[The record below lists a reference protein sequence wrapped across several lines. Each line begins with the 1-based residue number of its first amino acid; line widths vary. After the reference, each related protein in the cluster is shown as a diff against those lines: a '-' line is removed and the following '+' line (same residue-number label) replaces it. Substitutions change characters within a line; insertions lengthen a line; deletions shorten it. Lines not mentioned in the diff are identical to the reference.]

1 MSCGSSRIE
10 GRVIVIATRNPGK
23 IREIRHILGHL
34 PAQWKTLDEFP
45 DLPDCEETGDTFAQN
60 ARAKALYYAEA
71 TGHLALADDSGL
83 EVDALGGRPG
93 VRSARYGGAHRDDA
107 ANNARLIG
115 ELAGVPAERRTARF
129 RCAAALADKG
139 LVLAEAEGS
148 VEGRIIDEPRG
159 HNGFGYDPHFL
170 LPDRGLTTAELDT
183 AEKSRISHR
192 GKALRVLAARLEE
205 LG

>member
-1 MSCGSSRIE
+1 MSCGFSRIE
-10 GRVIVIATRNPGK
+10 GRVIVIATRNAGK
-23 IREIRHILGHL
+23 IREIRQILAHL
-34 PAQWKTLDEFP
+34 PARWKTLDEFP
-45 DLPDCEETGDTFAQN
+45 ELPDCEETGMTFADN
-60 ARAKALYYAEA
+60 ARAKALYYSEA

-83 EVDALGGRPG
+83 EVDVLEGRPG
-93 VRSARYGGAHRDDA
+93 VRSARYAGAGKDDA

-115 ELAGVPAERRTARF
+115 ELAGIPAEQRTARF
-129 RCAAALADKG
+129 RCAAALAEKG
-139 LVLAEAEGS
+139 RVLAEGDGS

-170 LPDRGLTTAELDT
+170 LPERGVTTAELDT

-192 GKALRVLAARLEE
+192 GRALRALAAKLEE

>member
-1 MSCGSSRIE
+1 MSCGFSRIE
-10 GRVIVIATRNPGK
+10 GRDIVIATRNPGK
-23 IREIRHILGHL
+23 IREIRQILAHL
-34 PAQWKTLDEFP
+34 PVQWKTMDEFQ
-45 DLPDCEETGDTFAQN
+45 DLPDCEETGKTFADN

-83 EVDALGGRPG
+83 EVDVLAGRPG
-93 VRSARYGGAHRDDA
+93 IYSARYAGPSRDDA

-115 ELAGVPAERRTARF
+115 ELAGVSPEQRTARF
-129 RCAAALADKG
+129 RCAAALAEKG
-139 LVLAEAEGS
+139 LVLAEADGL

-170 LPDRGLTTAELDT
+170 LPERGVTTAELDT

-192 GKALRVLAARLEE
+192 GRALRALAAQLEE